1 MTRFD
6 SSFIPQRR
14 SLSRSERTR
23 LLIVQPLTL
32 WKVIEDPFQLPRWW
46 PGVTRIEGVE
56 DGRFT
61 QVLQTKRRHTVRMD
75 FRVLVSEAPGSGGEA
90 SGHRAWAQEVQ
101 GTPFERFLDQ
111 SITEVLIDP
120 TSGGTSQV
128 TIAQVQKLRGYSRTG
143 ALMMRRATN
152 KQLDQALDALAGLFS

>member
-1 MTRFD
+1 M
-6 SSFIPQRR
+6 
-14 SLSRSERTR
+14 
-23 LLIVQPLTL
+23 
-32 WKVIEDPFQLPRWW
+32 
-46 PGVTRIEGVE
+46 
-56 DGRFT
+56 
-61 QVLQTKRRHTVRMD
+61 
-75 FRVLVSEAPGSGGEA
+75 
-90 SGHRAWAQEVQ
+90 Q

-152 KQLDQALDALAGLFS
+152 KQLDQALDALAELFS